1 MKGICT
7 RSTLCNMAKLEKP
20 HLSNIILSEIKRENN
35 HRNKKS
41 DFLLETITFLMLQL
55 KETNIFYQT

>member
-7 RSTLCNMAKLEKP
+7 RSTRCNMAKLEKP
-20 HLSNIILSEIKRENN
+20 HLTNIILLEIKRENN
-35 HRNKKS
+35 HCNKKS

-55 KETNIFYQT
+55 KEINMFYQT